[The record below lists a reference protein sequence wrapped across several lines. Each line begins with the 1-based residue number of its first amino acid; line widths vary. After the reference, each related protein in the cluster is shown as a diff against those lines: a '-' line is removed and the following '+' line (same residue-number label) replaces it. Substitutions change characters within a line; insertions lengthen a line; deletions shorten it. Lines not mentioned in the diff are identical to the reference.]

1 MKGFV
6 VILGKKN
13 RAVLGSQAG
22 FALPMAIALGTAMLA
37 LASLSLLVAQ
47 GDRNKSFQR
56 QASGAS
62 VLVSDSALARVL
74 LQLSKPNN
82 SELLVR
88 NYDSINPTTG
98 KTYLGADG
106 IPKSGDETGTA
117 VDEWTGYNPNG
128 SPCAQQRGRAA
139 PNISLTGIVGTN
151 GTYTIRAY
159 RYDKQKKIGTLVAE
173 GVYQNNI
180 SLVAVTL
187 TIEPILDD
195 FPGVF
200 LKNNGGSVDGKIA
213 LRNRSIFGKN
223 GNVYYAPS
231 GSADAS
237 LTGVSAPGD
246 ATRPS
251 YLNAIWA
258 GSSDGAS
265 SDAVEGKLFACR
277 LTPTV
282 PVTPQGTS
290 LTINTSQ
297 TLLGSSS
304 GITHYQIQ
312 LIDLDDDQTLT
323 VNTTAGPVYLYL
335 KGGSNSLVLR
345 ENAKII
351 NTRTDGQSPQ
361 VGDLRIMSLG
371 DDGIHLYDTT
381 CIQDA
386 FIYIPKDQLELYTTG
401 AGCPSGQNTNFEGV
415 AWVEELLFSKNAAS
429 NRDVVL
435 SWQTI
440 QNTTVIPNA
449 TAGIDVPDDVSS
461 LADLLEYVNW
471 PVRYR
476 YKIIQSWQRVH

>member
-1 MKGFV
+1 V
-6 VILGKKN
+6 VLVHKKRRIPLGQ
-13 RAVLGSQAG
+13 QAG
-22 FALPMAIALGTAMLA
+22 VALPMAIALGMAMLS
-37 LASLSLLVAQ
+37 LASLSLLIAQ
-47 GDRNKSFQR
+47 GDRNKAFQR
-56 QASGAS
+56 QSSGAS
-62 VLVSDSALARVL
+62 VLVSDSALARIL

-88 NYDSINPTTG
+88 NYDSINPATG

-106 IPKSGDETGTA
+106 IPQNGDETGSA
-117 VDEWTGYNPNG
+117 VNEWTGYNPIG
-128 SPCAQQRGRAA
+128 SPCAQQIGRAA

-200 LKNNGGSVDGKIA
+200 LNNVWGAADGKLA
-213 LRNRSIFGKN
+213 LRNRSISGKN
-223 GNVYYAPS
+223 GNVYYSPA
-231 GSADAS
+231 GSADPS
-237 LTGVSAPGD
+237 LAGVSAPGD

-251 YLNAIWA
+251 YLNAIWS
-258 GSSDGAS
+258 GPSDGAT
-265 SDAVEGKLFACR
+265 SDSVEGKLFACK

-282 PVTPQGTS
+282 PVTPQGTT
-290 LTINTSQ
+290 LTITTSQ
-297 TLLGSSS
+297 TLSGSSS

-312 LIDLDDDQTLT
+312 SINLATNQTLT
-323 VNTTAGPVYLYL
+323 IDTTAGPVYLYL

-345 ENAKII
+345 DTAKIL

-371 DDGIHLYDTT
+371 DDRAHLYGQS

-386 FIYIPKDQLELYTTG
+386 FIYLPQDQLELYTTG
-401 AGCPSGQNTNFEGV
+401 AGCPGGQNTNFEGV
-415 AWVEELLFSKNAAS
+415 AWVEELLSSKNAAS
-429 NRDVVL
+429 NRDVPL
-435 SWQTI
+435 SWQNV
-440 QNTTVIPNA
+440 QNTTVIPN
-449 TAGIDVPDDVSS
+449 TTSGIEVSDDVSS
-461 LADLLEYVNW
+461 LSDLLQYVNW
-471 PVRYR
+471 PARYR
-476 YKIIQSWQRVH
+476 YKIIHSWQRVN